1 MLGSSSQALRHDLR
15 EVYRLS
21 IGLSVT
27 PLGSIATLQ
36 ARLRD
41 QWQQLVLHPLLK
53 SRGNDFYASYVVVID
68 ALDECDNKKNIQ
80 IILQLLSDAR
90 LSERVRLRVFLTSR
104 PELPIPYRFNQISEV
119 EYHDVVLH
127 SIPRHNGLTWNVD
140 RLHSNLDDYNV
151 GEAMYE
157 NLTVLGA
164 NTDSGYA
171 SLSIEHD
178 QEKYDGADDDNK
190 RVLTDNQHLDIADDV
205 KQKLASAFSNEIF
218 RHLHSLPGG
227 VGGKKTITRQL
238 MVLLTEFSISLHH
251 TAN

>member
-1 MLGSSSQALRHDLR
+1 
-15 EVYRLS
+15 
-21 IGLSVT
+21 
-27 PLGSIATLQ
+27 
-36 ARLRD
+36 
-41 QWQQLVLHPLLK
+41 
-53 SRGNDFYASYVVVID
+53 
-68 ALDECDNKKNIQ
+68 
-80 IILQLLSDAR
+80 
-90 LSERVRLRVFLTSR
+90 
-104 PELPIPYRFNQISEV
+104 
-119 EYHDVVLH
+119 
-127 SIPRHNGLTWNVD
+127 
-140 RLHSNLDDYNV
+140 
-151 GEAMYE
+151 MYE

-205 KQKLASAFSNEIF
+205 KQKLASAFSKEIF